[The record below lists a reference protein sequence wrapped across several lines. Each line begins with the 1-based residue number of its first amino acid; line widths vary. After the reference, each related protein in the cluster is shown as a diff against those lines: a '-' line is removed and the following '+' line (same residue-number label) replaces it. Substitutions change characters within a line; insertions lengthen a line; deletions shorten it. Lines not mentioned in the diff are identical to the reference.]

1 MNLIQSICCFVSS
14 RCASGEAESKKDRY
28 ARDASTSPSPHLV
41 PQRLK
46 PKSRPPGGHE
56 GVFSESQVACMAMRH
71 ALSQGRVSRDVNMS
85 ATLAFSVSIT

>member
-46 PKSRPPGGHE
+46 PKSR
-56 GVFSESQVACMAMRH
+56 VAVGLELATARH
-71 ALSQGRVSRDVNMS
+71 CGKQTRVSGRLV
-85 ATLAFSVSIT
+85 T